1 VTPCG
6 GHLDHRRQYEEARLV
21 PGRVRSTHDR
31 SLRRRRSG
39 RVGVSRRGGSGTGTN
54 APGADNSGN
63 RNREYV
69 KIQNTTGAPLN
80 VEGWAIHDGYQ
91 NAAGDFS
98 NGYTLRGV
106 NLPAGSP
113 FRGAGADS
121 TVPTDDQFVIPTGGT
136 VTVYNGERF
145 GGRWMW
151 SDATRL
157 VIYRDFKHVYNN
169 GGDKITVANG
179 DTSITSADYSP
190 YRVRLG

>member
-1 VTPCG
+1 MKKLGLYLAAFVALMIG
-6 GHLDHRRQYEEARLV
+6 VFGV
-21 PGRVRSTHDR
+21 
-31 SLRRRRSG
+31 
-39 RVGVSRRGGSGTGTN
+39 VGPVVSASAVAVAPEPAPAVKIVEFGTN